1 LHEARAEERH
11 GNVCRESKS
20 FPWRETHQHALVA
33 HNSMIVTV
41 LHRTKI
47 DNSIQVKSV
56 WFCCATNEVL
66 KSYLDFTS
74 MKHKRGCDRPP
85 RNHIESHITDQTC
98 TLAEWRWR
106 AWMHICR
113 CVTPHLAPTSPIRAT
128 DRLNLKHGRQCAQSS
143 RNEPQ
148 NVTPQVLRYP
158 LPDLLTERSLYDSGK
173 YTDLLITCG
182 SDTYKVHR
190 SVVCNRSGFFERA
203 ERFPVSAEKVR

>member
-1 LHEARAEERH
+1 MALARLDAYMQ
-11 GNVCRESKS
+11 VCY
-20 FPWRETHQHALVA
+20 P
-33 HNSMIVTV
+33 
-41 LHRTKI
+41 
-47 DNSIQVKSV
+47 
-56 WFCCATNEVL
+56 
-66 KSYLDFTS
+66 
-74 MKHKRGCDRPP
+74 PP
-85 RNHIESHITDQTC
+85 RSHLTDSRDRQTQ
-98 TLAEWRWR
+98 
-106 AWMHICR
+106 
-113 CVTPHLAPTSPIRAT
+113 PTDST

-182 SDTYKVHR
+182 SDTYKVHK